1 MNRYQITYLIFFL
14 GFSLFSFSQKK
25 EKHFTYFQSEVFY
38 GNILEH
44 NKNVGYFLTDHPTGF
59 MLSWNKKTTGLNVWE
74 SRFNYPDFGISMAYQ
89 DYKNPILGKLYSL
102 YAHYNFYLLPK
113 HYKNQLVL
121 RAGWGIAYNTNPYD
135 KVENPKN
142 VAFGTAINSSTY
154 FKLGYKHEHI
164 IGQLGFN
171 AGLTFIHASNSSV
184 KSPNTGVN
192 VWATT
197 IGLNYNLTTDT
208 ELKLIPLDEEKKYTE
223 KIKYNLVFRFGAN
236 ESDFIGS
243 GVKPFYVLSAYVDKR
258 IGRKSALQ
266 IGGDYYVSYML
277 KEYININHSI
287 DNNYKIG
294 DFKRAG
300 VFIGHELF
308 INKLSLITQL
318 GYYIYYPVEVEGR
331 IYERLGL
338 KRYFKDKWFASISL
352 KAHAAKAETVA
363 LGIGIRL

>member
-1 MNRYQITYLIFFL
+1 MQKIVLILLF
-14 GFSLFSFSQKK
+14 GFSIFSFSQ
-25 EKHFTYFQSEVFY
+25 EKDYTYLQSEVFY
-38 GNILEH
+38 GNILKH
-44 NKNVGYFLTDHPTGF
+44 NKNVGHFLVNHPTGF
-59 MLSWNKKTTGLNVWE
+59 MLSWNKKTTGKNTWE
-74 SRFNYPDFGISMAYQ
+74 SRFNYPDFGVSIAYQ
-89 DYKNPILGKLYSL
+89 DYKNPILGKLFSA

-113 HYKNQLVL
+113 VYKNQLVL

-135 KVENPKN
+135 KVNNPKN

-154 FKLGYKHEHI
+154 FKLFYKRENI
-164 IGQLGFN
+164 INRIGIN

-197 IGLNYNLTTDT
+197 IGLNYNLEDSS
-208 ELKLIPLDEEKKYTE
+208 KIKYIPLNKEKKYTE
-223 KIKYNLVFRFGAN
+223 KIKYNFVFRFGAN

-243 GVKPFYVLSAYVDKR
+243 GVKPFYVFSAYADKR
-258 IGRKSALQ
+258 IGRKSSLQ

-277 KEYININHSI
+277 KDYIEIKHLL
-287 DNNYKIG
+287 DENYKTG

-300 VFIGHELF
+300 LFLGHELF

-318 GYYIYYPVEVEGR
+318 GYYVYYPVEVEGR

-338 KRYFKDKWFASISL
+338 KRYFKKKWFASISL

-363 LGIGIRL
+363 FGVGVRL